1 MQVRKSTSNRLK
13 RKVGSI
19 VQRRRVIMANDDAM
33 NKVEDNENDDIA
45 EQHNDGTNHS
55 VNQPSAAPGMAVQS
69 LEILNLFECESNPM
83 EDQSPSITGMDP
95 KVVAHKKLFYELI
108 EQHYKTT
115 TNQAMMNRQETDD
128 PSKLIRRETQ
138 SKTSNTYKMK
148 WDFAVITF
156 GQHYGL
162 VKKKES
168 HDPAVN
174 QDEKICTRKI
184 EW

>member
-1 MQVRKSTSNRLK
+1 MQRC
-13 RKVGSI
+13 
-19 VQRRRVIMANDDAM
+19 RVITTNDVVT
-33 NKVEDNENDDIA
+33 NKVEDNENNDIA
-45 EQHNDGTNHS
+45 EQFNDGTNDL
-55 VNQPSAAPGMAVQS
+55 VNQPSAAPEMAVQS
-69 LEILNLFECESNPM
+69 LELPNVFKHESDPM

-115 TNQAMMNRQETDD
+115 TNQAMMNRQEMDD

-148 WDFAVITF
+148 RDFAVITF